1 MLADL
6 LKMVKTEG
14 PVQWEVAAQLAGA
27 IASEGQGNE
36 NVEPVERMRFEE
48 LIGIADLHVADIT
61 GMSTSTSGSVQAVPV
76 DRPEWARRTLE
87 GWRPLLNR
95 LASYR
100 AAGGEEA
107 EPGDEGGG
115 GGAAEGDAGGAGG
128 NGGRETGG
136 HDVSGESSAGG
147 RGPGSSAL
155 PHPSENRDGEQD
167 DDALTSIF
175 EQWATAFGPML
186 LALQVGSV
194 VGHLST
200 SSFGQYDLPVPR
212 AQSDELLFVP
222 SNVKRFAEDWSL
234 PLDDVRLWVCLREVT
249 ANAVL
254 SRPHVRAR
262 LESLMLAHAA
272 AFRPDPR
279 GLQQHLGELDPSDI
293 SSLARL
299 LGDPGEEDSGPED
312 PARRRIRVDLEALV
326 AILGGYVEHTVDEA
340 ASRLV
345 ASRSLLREALRRRRV
360 ERGSGERM
368 AESLFGLKLDQDVI
382 DRGNNF
388 VKGVLERS
396 GERELAKLWVVEA
409 NLPTPAEVE
418 APGLWIERVNL
429 P

>member
-1 MLADL
+1 MLPAPAPAAAA
-6 LKMVKTEG
+6 TE
-14 PVQWEVAAQLAGA
+14 PAA
-27 IASEGQGNE
+27 
-36 NVEPVERMRFEE
+36 
-48 LIGIADLHVADIT
+48 T
-61 GMSTSTSGSVQAVPV
+61 
-76 DRPEWARRTLE
+76 
-87 GWRPLLNR
+87 
-95 LASYR
+95 
-100 AAGGEEA
+100 AAGLT
-107 EPGDEGGG
+107 GGG
-115 GGAAEGDAGGAGG
+115 P
-128 NGGRETGG
+128 ETGSREG
-136 HDVSGESSAGG
+136 TGEPSAGG
-147 RGPGSSAL
+147 GPSSSHL
-155 PHPSENRDGEQD
+155 PHPSESGDGDQD

-194 VGHLST
+194 IGHLAT

-212 AQSDELLFVP
+212 APSDELLFVP

-279 GLQQHLGELDPSDI
+279 GLQQHLGELDPSDL

-299 LGDPGEEDSGPED
+299 LGDPDEEESGPED
-312 PARRRIRVDLEALV
+312 PAQRRIRVDLEALV
-326 AILGGYVEHTVDEA
+326 ATLGGYVEFVVDEA
-340 ASRLV
+340 AGRLV
-345 ASRSLLREALRRRRV
+345 SSRGLLREALRRRRV

-382 DRGNNF
+382 DRGSKF

-409 NLPTPAEVE
+409 NLPTPAEVD